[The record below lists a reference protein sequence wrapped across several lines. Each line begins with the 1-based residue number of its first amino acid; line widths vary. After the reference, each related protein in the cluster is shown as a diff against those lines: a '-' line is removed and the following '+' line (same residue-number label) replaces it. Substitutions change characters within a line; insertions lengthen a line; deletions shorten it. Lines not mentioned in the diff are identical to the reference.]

1 MYKFYANGEL
11 ISPLVTDAGE
21 FLVGDPILD
30 QGLNRINTITF
41 SVYRDHPKR
50 DLLKQRQTYIRVVDD
65 VEEIFYGRIIEI
77 EEDFYGTAE
86 VVAESELS
94 FLRDSTHRPY
104 VFRGSVYRFVR
115 LLIDNHNQQVDD
127 ERQLEMG
134 KITVKD
140 SNDYIVRSWSEAL
153 DTWQLI
159 QDKLLKVLGGYVRVR
174 KTGVKRYFDY
184 IPDYGDL
191 PGQSVQFGKNLLDL
205 VMSQISDS
213 VVTCLIPYGAELEE
227 GASGYETEP
236 ESGEWAGNRLT
247 IATVNNGL
255 DYIEDSDGIKRFGR
269 VWGTNVWD
277 DVTEPENLLKKAK
290 LWLSSQAV
298 CPESISASVVDLHLA
313 DPDTPRL
320 QLGYWVT
327 AYSQPHDIKVSLQI
341 SAMKLYL
348 HDPTKDKIT
357 MGLETESLTGRAAGT
372 SVSSRSSIASIQDA
386 QRLVVGTLQASTAK
400 IDTLEADLAVANRL
414 IANKASIDQLNAVE
428 AYITNL
434 DAEKA
439 SIKELEAA
447 VAGIHTLLADYATI
461 EELQAD
467 YATIDRL
474 EAAVGSIETLLADY
488 ATIERLEA
496 DYATIERLNADIASV
511 KNLLADYARIED
523 LDVKYANIDFSN
535 IGMAAVGKIFAQS
548 GIIKDIV
555 IGDSTITGELVG
567 VTIKGDL
574 IEGNTVKADK
584 LVIKGE
590 DGIYYKLNVS
600 AETVEAQQTDKNSL
614 SGSVIMAKSIT
625 ASKISVTDLVAF
637 GATIGGYHITD
648 NALYSGVKTSAENST
663 RGVYMDSDGQFS
675 IGDAA
680 NYLRF
685 FRDADG
691 EYKLVLSASAMLM
704 STGQTVEEA
713 ISSIRDTA
721 GKSRV
726 VMLTSES
733 YTFSGGVDGAP
744 AGSTCSTGVLAYN
757 GTTPCNITIGDITCP
772 AGISSSI
779 SGNGT
784 KTPTITFTATAVI
797 SGDGECS
804 IPVTVDG
811 VSVMKKFGISVAK
824 SGATGATGPKGDTGA
839 AGAQGPKG
847 DTGAQG
853 PAGEQGPKGD
863 TGATGAQGPAGEQ
876 GPKGD
881 TGAAGEPGRSIVSVT
896 TQYYIST
903 STTSATGG
911 SWSDTAPGTIGKGKY
926 LWTRLKIV
934 YKNPTATEY
943 TAGAYESLVDSRIE
957 QLKDS
962 ITLEV
967 ADGATGNKAQIKLK
981 VDDVTQTGTI
991 DLTGAVSFSDL
1002 STSGKTNING
1012 GNITTGTISADRL
1025 NVSDIFAKDITA
1037 TGDIQFSNNRYQII
1051 SDTGAASIL
1060 INSFN
1065 GLRLKGVPIS
1075 IISEGSYINMSAADG
1090 VYINSCQLISA
1101 RNDFITNDNEF
1112 NFVPSGYSD
1121 HVWLNYRSGS
1131 NPTMDSN
1138 VTGYYLGRGNRAGNT
1153 ADLHCK
1159 DLYLNTSTKMADFV
1173 TATGTSGRWSYRKWS
1188 SGTVELWGRS
1198 DTLTVNATTAWGG
1211 GYVVANNSSNHAG
1224 GYTLPFTVSN
1234 PRWTATPVYFS
1245 HDYWL
1250 VSAGSYTESTTCP
1263 KWQPMRGVSATS
1275 MKYAVDMYC
1284 IATLA

>member
-21 FLVGDPILD
+21 YIVGDPVLD
-30 QGLNRINTITF
+30 QGLNRINTVSF

-50 DLLKQRQTYIRVVDD
+50 ELLTQRQTYIRVIDD
-65 VEEIFYGRIIEI
+65 VEEIFYGRIIEM
-77 EEDFYGTAE
+77 EEDFYGMLE
-86 VVAESELS
+86 IVAESELS

-104 VFRGSVYRFVR
+104 VYRGTVSRFVQ
-115 LLIDNHNQQVDD
+115 LLINNHNQQVDD
-127 ERQLEMG
+127 TRRLEVG
-134 KITVKD
+134 DITVTD

-153 DTWQLI
+153 DTWQLV
-159 QDKLLKVLGGYVRVR
+159 QDKLLKLLGGYVRVR

-184 IPDYGDL
+184 IADYGDL

-205 VMSQISDS
+205 AMSQIADS
-213 VVTCLIPYGAELEE
+213 VVTCLIPYGAELTEE
-227 GASGYETEP
+227 DSGYETEP
-236 ESGEWAGNRLT
+236 ESGEWDGNRLT
-247 IATVNNGL
+247 IASVNNGV
-255 DYIEDSDGIKRFGR
+255 DYIEDSAGISRYGR
-269 VWGTNVWD
+269 IWGTNVWD

-290 LWLSSQAV
+290 QWLSSQSV
-298 CPESISASVVDLHLA
+298 CPESIAASVVDLHLA

-320 QLGYWVT
+320 RLGYWVT

-341 SAMKLYL
+341 SAMKQYL

-357 MGLETESLTGRAAGT
+357 MGLETETLTGRAAGT
-372 SVSSRSSIASIQDA
+372 SVTSRNSIASIQDA
-386 QRLVVGTLQASTAK
+386 QRLVIGTLQASTAK
-400 IDTLEADLAVANRL
+400 IDVLETDLAVANRL

-428 AYITNL
+428 VYITNL

-447 VAGIHTLLADYATI
+447 VASIHTLLADYATI
-461 EELQAD
+461 EHLEAD

-488 ATIERLEA
+488 ATIDRLEA

-523 LDVKYANIDFSN
+523 LDAKYANIDFSN
-535 IGMAAVGKIFAQS
+535 IGMAAVGKIFSQS

-584 LVIKGE
+584 LVVKGE
-590 DGIYYKLNVS
+590 DGLYYKLNVS
-600 AETVEAQQTDKNSL
+600 AETVEAQQTDENSL

-648 NALYSGVKTSAENST
+648 TALYSGVKTSAVNAT

-675 IGDAA
+675 IGDAV

-685 FRDADG
+685 FRDTDG

-713 ISSIRDTA
+713 ISNIQDTA

-772 AGISSSI
+772 AGVSSSI
-779 SGNGT
+779 SDNGS

-811 VSVMKKFGISVAK
+811 VSVTKKFGISVAK
-824 SGATGATGPKGDTGA
+824 A
-839 AGAQGPKG
+839 
-847 DTGAQG
+847 
-853 PAGEQGPKGD
+853 
-863 TGATGAQGPAGEQ
+863 GATGAQGPT
-876 GPKGD
+876 GD

-896 TQYYIST
+896 TQYYVST

-934 YKNPTATEY
+934 YSNPSSTEY

-1002 STSGKTNING
+1002 STAGKTTING

-1025 NVSDIFAKDITA
+1025 NVTDIFSKNITA
-1037 TGDIQFSNNRYQII
+1037 TGAIQLKNNFYKVIFDSVAKSTTISSWAELKLEGSPVTITSSVGHITLSAMNGVNVSGDFSVNGASVAPKMAIGTEYPTAERYNNLTVYTKIVDCGYLPA
-1051 SDTGAASIL
+1051 SGTKTVSWDTTTQCRPIRCAGAALASSTHDPKSL
-1060 INSFN
+1060 
-1065 GLRLKGVPIS
+1065 P
-1075 IISEGSYINMSAADG
+1075 YINGSNSIQVG
-1090 VYINSCQLISA
+1090 VTNWDIYI
-1101 RNDFITNDNEF
+1101 TTTG
-1112 NFVPSGYSD
+1112 GYSSQQAR
-1121 HVWLNYRSGS
+1121 VQIWY
-1131 NPTMDSN
+1131 
-1138 VTGYYLGRGNRAGNT
+1138 
-1153 ADLHCK
+1153 
-1159 DLYLNTSTKMADFV
+1159 TK
-1173 TATGTSGRWSYRKWS
+1173 G
-1188 SGTVELWGRS
+1188 
-1198 DTLTVNATTAWGG
+1198 
-1211 GYVVANNSSNHAG
+1211 
-1224 GYTLPFTVSN
+1224 
-1234 PRWTATPVYFS
+1234 
-1245 HDYWL
+1245 
-1250 VSAGSYTESTTCP
+1250 
-1263 KWQPMRGVSATS
+1263 
-1275 MKYAVDMYC
+1275 
-1284 IATLA
+1284 